1 MRTVSSRKIQGAPR
15 KTRPKGREVRRAGKY
30 LLVGKCLNRGP
41 KWCWTQAT
49 TEGEGDR
56 KSAER
61 DIQVTLVAMA
71 LCVRHLDS
79 LGDAGGLWGCSTGQ
93 SQQQCW
99 QMTTSAMPFK
109 AKVAQ
114 ITASEMPN
122 FGMNGV
128 KQVAMSK
135 EISKQF
141 FIRFGMGTF
150 RLLSKMGICEKEV
163 QKEAKG

>member
-1 MRTVSSRKIQGAPR
+1 
-15 KTRPKGREVRRAGKY
+15 
-30 LLVGKCLNRGP
+30 
-41 KWCWTQAT
+41 
-49 TEGEGDR
+49 
-56 KSAER
+56 
-61 DIQVTLVAMA
+61 
-71 LCVRHLDS
+71 
-79 LGDAGGLWGCSTGQ
+79 
-93 SQQQCW
+93 
-99 QMTTSAMPFK
+99 MTTSAMPFK

-141 FIRFGMGTF
+141 FIRK
-150 RLLSKMGICEKEV
+150 RLVSKMGICEKEV